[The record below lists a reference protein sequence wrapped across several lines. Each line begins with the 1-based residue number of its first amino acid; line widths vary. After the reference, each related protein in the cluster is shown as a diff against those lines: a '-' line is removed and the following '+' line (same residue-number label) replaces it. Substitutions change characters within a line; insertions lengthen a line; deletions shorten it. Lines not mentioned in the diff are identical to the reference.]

1 MNIREMIGQRLVFG
15 FKGTELPEEFRDVI
29 REYKLGNVI
38 LFRYNVESTEQ
49 LRRLCAD
56 IQAVVRRETGH
67 AAFITIDQEGGMV
80 TRLPADAVNVPG
92 SMAIAATGRVRDA
105 YDCAQITAR
114 QLHGVGVN
122 FNLAPDLDVNS
133 NSMNPVIGVRSFG
146 DDAGRAAELGAQ
158 AVRGY
163 GDAGLLCC
171 GKHFP
176 GHGDTAVDSHLGL
189 PCIDKSLAELEKT
202 ELVPF
207 RAAIDAGIP
216 AIMSSHI
223 LFPQIEPS
231 GVPATMSRRIMHDI
245 LRGELGFD
253 GLVLSDCM
261 VMDAIRLH
269 YGTANGVVAAMKA
282 GVDMVFVCSN
292 PELQRESA
300 EAAISAAERGELER
314 AETERSVS
322 RILAAKERFAADGP
336 RPELCSRPEDFAA
349 ARGVSRRAIVH
360 VGGEI
365 CRAGED
371 SFFVG
376 CVDYRMTQASNAD
389 PEALPFP
396 EFMHRHFG
404 GKFAVCPTDPDEAE
418 IEHLTAMAADC
429 GNIVMS
435 TCNAHI
441 YRGQLR
447 LAQALAAM
455 GKKMTVAALR
465 NPYDLP
471 LLPQNVGRLAVW
483 DYSADS
489 LNALC
494 EVLRGGECT
503 GRMPVNI

>member
-15 FKGTELPEEFRDVI
+15 FKGTRLPPEFIDMV
-29 REYKLGNVI
+29 REYRLGNVI
-38 LFRYNVESTEQ
+38 LFRYNVESMSQ
-49 LRRLCAD
+49 LRELCAD
-56 IQAVVRRETGH
+56 VQTVVRGETGLP
-67 AAFITIDQEGGMV
+67 AFITIDQEGGMV

-92 SMAIAATGRVRDA
+92 SMAIAATGRLRDA
-105 YDCAQITAR
+105 YDCAGITAR
-114 QLHGVGVN
+114 QLRGVGVN
-122 FNLAPDLDVNS
+122 FNLAPVLDVNS

-146 DDAGRAAELGAQ
+146 DNADRVAELGAQ

-189 PCIDKSLAELEKT
+189 PCIDKSLHELEKT

-207 RAAIDAGIP
+207 RAAIKAGIP

-223 LFPQIEPS
+223 LFPQIEPT

-269 YGTANGVVAAMKA
+269 YGTANGVAAAMKA

-292 PELQRESA
+292 PQLQRESA
-300 EAAISAAERGELER
+300 EAAIRAAESGEIDA
-314 AETERSVS
+314 AELSESVR
-322 RILAAKERFAADGP
+322 RIIEAKSRFASGGAA
-336 RPELCSRPEDFAA
+336 PELCSLPEDFAD
-349 ARGVSRRAIVH
+349 ARSTARRAIVH
-360 VGGEI
+360 AGGEI
-365 CRAGED
+365 CRAGER

-376 CVDYRMTQASNAD
+376 CADYRMTQASNAD
-389 PEALPFP
+389 PDACPFP
-396 EFMHRHFG
+396 EFMHRRFG
-404 GKFAVCPTDPDEAE
+404 GEFAVCAADPDDAE
-418 IEHLTAMAADC
+418 IEKISARAAGC
-429 GNIVMS
+429 ENIIMS
-435 TCNAHI
+435 VCNAHI
-441 YRGQLR
+441 YRGQLK
-447 LAQALAAM
+447 LARALAAL
-455 GKKMTVAALR
+455 GPKMTVAALR

-471 LLPQNVGRLAVW
+471 LLPENVGKLAAW

-494 EVLRGGECT
+494 EIFTGGVCT
-503 GRMPVNI
+503 GHMPVQL